1 VAQTGTGTRTNDPKA
16 IVRETTVGVTAMHDT
31 VARLHGDDWRVALAR
46 HTARH
51 TRPLYTAE
59 TPACLHYSSSVER
72 PGQGLLPQPPPKRPR
87 VGPHPLGASR
97 LAVTPGQC

>member
-46 HTARH
+46 HTERSTPPKHRLAC
-51 TRPLYTAE
+51 T
-59 TPACLHYSSSVER
+59 TPARLSGPARAFFRSLPRSGR
-72 PGQGLLPQPPPKRPR
+72 ASARTLL
-87 VGPHPLGASR
+87 GPADLP
-97 LAVTPGQC
+97 